1 MATLGKI
8 RSKGVLLIIV
18 IGAALLIFI
27 VTDFI
32 NNGTTIFNDQK
43 DYVGIIGK
51 EKVKYRDFSLK
62 IEEYKDFVRVEQGDA
77 ALNDE
82 MTDKINQDVWNQ
94 MVYQKLI
101 EEDALAIGMTVPTQ
115 QLQDLTV
122 GNNISQMLYQLRTF
136 QNPQTG
142 GFDVQQ
148 VINLISNLNDPGL
161 ASTNPEQLRILRNYW
176 RFVESNVK
184 GDALSNKYSVL
195 LSKALVVNSLEA
207 KYNYENTKT
216 SVNLV
221 YAMKPYFAISDS
233 AISVPDEQVKQ
244 LYNNRREQFKQEP
257 AADISYVVFPVVPS
271 VDDFATVEQSINE
284 AKHEFFTVSADSI
297 TDVVNF
303 TSDIP
308 FRDVF
313 LTKNDIA
320 PELQDFAINGATG
333 AAFEPQLFG
342 DVYKMARIMDKVLS
356 PDSIKLNV
364 ISVNEETPEAANHKV
379 DSLINLL
386 RLGMPFAQVASQF
399 SADTQTKSKG
409 GEFGWIRE
417 LDLPVTISSKAFY
430 APLYVPFVIPNVNNL
445 NMVNIFMVTER
456 TRPVTKVRLA
466 VIEQQVN
473 PSSTTET
480 KIFQQAKQFASE
492 SKTVDDMKANA
503 AKNQYNLIPM
513 NNLNYNTARLGNIK
527 NSRQVILWA
536 INKSTKLNTVSDV
549 KECDN
554 NLIVATVT
562 RRNTTGYAE
571 FDEKKTTLLAE
582 LTKDKKFE
590 LLKKEFEGKDI
601 ATLKAENFTVDTVKN
616 LSFNSYS
623 TGSLGNDYKLIG
635 LAPSAEINRVS
646 APIEGN
652 IGAYV
657 FQVLEKIELPMPY
670 DEQQEK
676 TALASQNRSVVYTVF
691 EALKKAGKVRDER
704 YKFF

>member
-8 RSKGVLLIIV
+8 RSRGVLLIII

-43 DYVGIIGK
+43 DYVGIIGS
-51 EKVKYRDFSLK
+51 EKIKHRDFSLK

-77 ALNDE
+77 ALNEE

-94 MVYQKLI
+94 MIYQKLV
-101 EEDALAIGMTVPTQ
+101 EEDALAIGMVVPTQ

-122 GNNISQMLYQLRTF
+122 GNNISPMLYQLRTF

-142 GFDVQQ
+142 SFDVQQ

-161 ASTNPEQLRILRNYW
+161 ARTNPEQLRILRNYW
-176 RFVESNVK
+176 KFVESNIK

-207 KYNYENTKT
+207 KYNYEDSKT

-221 YAMKPYFAISDS
+221 YAMKPYFAVSDS
-233 AISVPDEQVKQ
+233 AVSVPDEQVKQ
-244 LYNNRREQFKQEP
+244 LYNKRREQFKQEP
-257 AADISYVVFPVVPS
+257 SVDISYVVFPVVPS
-271 VDDFATVEQSINE
+271 EEDFAAVEQSINGT
-284 AKHEFFTVSADSI
+284 KQEFFTVSVDSI

-313 LTKNDIA
+313 LAKNDIA
-320 PELQDFAINGATG
+320 PELQDFAINGAVG
-333 AAFEPQLFG
+333 ATFDPQLFG
-342 DVYKMARIMDKVLS
+342 DVYKMARIVDKVLS

-364 ISVNEETPEAANHKV
+364 ISINEETPEATNHRV
-379 DSLINLL
+379 DSLMNLL
-386 RLGMPFAQVASQF
+386 KSGMPFAQVASQF
-399 SADTQTKSKG
+399 SADSQTKSKG

-417 LDLPVTISSKAFY
+417 LDLPATISDKAFY
-430 APLYVPFVIPNVNNL
+430 TPVNVLFVIPNENNP

-480 KIFQQAKQFASE
+480 RIFQQAKQFASE
-492 SKTVDDMKANA
+492 SKTVDDMRANA
-503 AKNQYNLIPM
+503 EKNQYNLIPM
-513 NNLNYNTARLGNIK
+513 SNLDYNASRLGNIK

-536 INKSTKLNTVSDV
+536 INKGTKLNTVSDV

-554 NLIVATVT
+554 NLIVAAVT
-562 RRNTTGYAE
+562 RRNATGYAE
-571 FDEKKTTLLAE
+571 FEEKKAVLLAE
-582 LTKDKKFE
+582 LTKNKKFE
-590 LLKKEFEGKDI
+590 LLKKEFDGKDI
-601 ATLKAENFTVDTVKN
+601 AALRAENFTVDTVKN
-616 LSFNSYS
+616 LSFNSYNA
-623 TGSLGNDYKLIG
+623 GSLGNDYKLIG
-635 LAPSAEINRVS
+635 LAPFAEINRIS
-646 APIEGN
+646 TPIEGN

-657 FQVLEKIELPMPY
+657 FQVLEKIESPMPY

-676 TALASQNRSVVYTVF
+676 TMLAAKNRNVIYTVF
-691 EALKKAGKVRDER
+691 EALKKAGKVKDER